1 MKVLVVDNFD
11 SFTFNLVH
19 YIEQFTEEPVTVL
32 RNTELNP
39 RDILDFDKIVL
50 SPGPGLPSE
59 TKNLLEIAKMAI
71 EHRPLL
77 GVCLGHQAIYQA
89 LGGRLKQLPRVL
101 HGCSTEIELQAS
113 CPIFKT
119 LDKDVIVGHYHSWV
133 VDEGAKPNS
142 LEVKARDKNGH
153 VMAFQHRTKPVF
165 GVQFHPESVL
175 TPDGLTIIKNWIVS
189 C

>member
-1 MKVLVVDNFD
+1 MRVLVVDNFD

-39 RDILDFDKIVL
+39 RDILDFDKVVL

-59 TKNLLEIAKMAI
+59 TTNLLEIAKIAI
-71 EHRPLL
+71 EAKPLL
-77 GVCLGHQAIYQA
+77 GVCLGHQAIYQT

-101 HGCSTEIELQAS
+101 HGCSSEIELEGS

-119 LDKDVIVGHYHSWV
+119 LDKEITIGHYHSWV
-133 VDEGAKPNS
+133 ADEVTKPDS
-142 LEVKARDKNGH
+142 LEVKARDKNRN
-153 VMAFQHRTKPVF
+153 VMAFQHKTKPVF

-175 TPDGLTIIKNWIVS
+175 TPNGLIMIKNWMVS